1 MLQWSTAMFK
11 SRQGIKHKIIDS
23 EDSILKLWQIKTVHR
38 LIVNKTVHRLILLTI
53 KPWVFENIVNLRDEQ
68 DLIRI
73 SMENCNFFLKSESFK
88 VYLLL
93 PWLFKILL
101 HILKVQEFHV

>member
-38 LIVNKTVHRLILLTI
+38 LIVSLKNTLDNKTLSLWKHSEF
-53 KPWVFENIVNLRDEQ
+53 KWWVRSYKNLYGKLQ
-68 DLIRI
+68 L
-73 SMENCNFFLKSESFK
+73 FFFKSESFM

-101 HILKVQEFHV
+101 QILKVQEFHV